1 MCVNFKVKKCLSF
14 LSQKKAVDKT
24 TLLALVLGTEILY
37 LYSFVVVCS
46 SLLLLL
52 LFGSKLKLLT
62 QGCNLHATSFS
73 SR

>member
-24 TLLALVLGTEILY
+24 TLLALVLGTEVLY

-46 SLLLLL
+46 SLLLL

-62 QGCNLHATSFS
+62 QGCNLHTTSFS